1 MAVSQIGPD
10 IADKAIPSLF
20 KALKEGLINRQTISE
35 TIISLGIKGE
45 QTLLQFLKEDLKA
58 SLKFKEC
65 LVRSLALANVESP
78 NIDFVVE
85 ALFETYRDLNPKVRK
100 ASLISLDILHK
111 RANDRVTYLKPIN
124 LLPFFFKALSD
135 KSPLVRKSAL
145 LCIQN
150 FGPQGELLLIE
161 GFTKDKSAKIRAA
174 CAQGLVHFGARCYRV
189 LMTGLHDKS

>member
-1 MAVSQIGPD
+1 MAVAQIGPD
-10 IADKAIPSLF
+10 IADKALPPLL

-35 TIISLGIKGE
+35 TIIALGIKGE

-85 ALFETYRDLNPKVRK
+85 ALFETARDLNPKVRK

-111 RANDRVTYLKPIN
+111 
-124 LLPFFFKALSD
+124 
-135 KSPLVRKSAL
+135 
-145 LCIQN
+145 
-150 FGPQGELLLIE
+150 
-161 GFTKDKSAKIRAA
+161 
-174 CAQGLVHFGARCYRV
+174 
-189 LMTGLHDKS
+189 